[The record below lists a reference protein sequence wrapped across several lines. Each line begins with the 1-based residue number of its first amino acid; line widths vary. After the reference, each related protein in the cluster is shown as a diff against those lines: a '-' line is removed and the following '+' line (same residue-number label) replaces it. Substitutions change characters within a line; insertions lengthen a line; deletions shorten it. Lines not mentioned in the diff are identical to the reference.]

1 MFGHYVNHYELVVNG
16 QIVTTEP
23 STAMWPILSFY
34 CSQWYLVCWSV
45 LTMICLHDHCI
56 TFLAYWTLFE
66 GRREI
71 QQPTLNSSH
80 TANNARVGL
89 GLHLQGIQT
98 VLCCNLMN
106 VHFIKCLNELSNSAH
121 LMCQNNSSP
130 VHLAAFFRQKPITW
144 TISTNLENVIQTQ
157 WEPKL
162 IWGLKRGR
170 TIIHS
175 LEIFFI

>member
-1 MFGHYVNHYELVVNG
+1 MKCYSV
-16 QIVTTEP
+16 
-23 STAMWPILSFY
+23 ILLHSVI
-34 CSQWYLVCWSV
+34 SGMLVCLNNDLFTRSLHYIPRILDFVWRQTNYNSQLWIPPTQQTMPGWV
-45 LTMICLHDHCI
+45 LVYICRD
-56 TFLAYWTLFE
+56 F
-66 GRREI
+66 R
-71 QQPTLNSSH
+71 Q
-80 TANNARVGL
+80 
-89 GLHLQGIQT
+89 
-98 VLCCNLMN
+98 CCNLMN

-162 IWGLKRGR
+162 IWGLKGGR